1 MAGLLVAKCS
11 VVPLHPFVQSLIY
24 KIVLLD
30 QKIYNASDFYESLLG
45 RQACSIHLHSL
56 NQFTVL
62 GFHLFLFRKH
72 RLWEQTAWAVWPQA
86 ASLTSL
92 CSPYKLRILSIR
104 PLGILWS
111 TNRSDKA
118 KMDLTW
124 HLLALSLSELLGA
137 GVTEAAQS
145 FSNFL
150 KGQADPCARWWRVW
164 RWIRHWS
171 RRKMNTQAI
180 RE

>member
-24 KIVLLD
+24 KIILLD

-72 RLWEQTAWAVWPQA
+72 RLWEQTAWAV
-86 ASLTSL
+86 
-92 CSPYKLRILSIR
+92 
-104 PLGILWS
+104 
-111 TNRSDKA
+111 
-118 KMDLTW
+118 
-124 HLLALSLSELLGA
+124 
-137 GVTEAAQS
+137 
-145 FSNFL
+145 
-150 KGQADPCARWWRVW
+150 
-164 RWIRHWS
+164 
-171 RRKMNTQAI
+171 
-180 RE
+180 